1 MHMNRLEEIC
11 DDHSIHKL
19 GYHLVWCTKY
29 RHPILV
35 NGVDDT
41 VKRVIAQTC
50 GLNNW
55 ICKEIEVMPDHVH
68 LFIQAPHT
76 VAPADIVHTLK
87 STSAIAVFYAH
98 PKLKGQK
105 FWGTGL
111 WSRGTYYGSVGC
123 ISQESIIKYIQNQK
137 SKGKL

>member
-1 MHMNRLEEIC
+1 MNQLEEIC

-19 GYHLVWCTKY
+19 GYHFVWCTKY

-50 GLNNW
+50 GLNKW
-55 ICKEIEVMPDHVH
+55 ICKEIEIMPDHVH

-76 VAPADIVHTLK
+76 VA
-87 STSAIAVFYAH
+87 
-98 PKLKGQK
+98 
-105 FWGTGL
+105 
-111 WSRGTYYGSVGC
+111 R
-123 ISQESIIKYIQNQK
+123 
-137 SKGKL
+137 